1 MCHFVAII
9 SGAYEECAYGTK
21 ILKACWTQV
30 MSIRKN
36 PDAACVA
43 LSGHPKTGQ
52 RWSGQNRP
60 TEEAGDSVVLSC
72 NLVWR
77 QVYFCAPASRTA
89 FEYVSVM
96 QQAVEHGSDGGA
108 VSQQL
113 PPVVHGSVRCEQR
126 TGAF

>member
-1 MCHFVAII
+1 MDPIH
-9 SGAYEECAYGTK
+9 
-21 ILKACWTQV
+21 
-30 MSIRKN
+30 IRS
-36 PDAACVA
+36 DQHQSLCDHGVI

-108 VSQQL
+108 V
-113 PPVVHGSVRCEQR
+113 
-126 TGAF
+126 